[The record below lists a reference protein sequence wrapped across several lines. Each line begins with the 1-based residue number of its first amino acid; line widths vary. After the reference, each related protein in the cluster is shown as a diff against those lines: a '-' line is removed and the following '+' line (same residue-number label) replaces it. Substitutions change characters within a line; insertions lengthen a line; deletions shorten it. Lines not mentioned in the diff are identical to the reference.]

1 MKTAKARNEREAI
14 LNQAITEKKAVRFRY
29 VNAEGKRHF
38 HSLIWPK
45 QLHNYTA
52 NPYFTASCTFT
63 DDIRNFRLD
72 PMTDLRFETI
82 SPCSRLRCV
91 FAGVTRDRFHRDAIT
106 LVVRRLEFARNAKF
120 LRRTVPGMSY

>member
-1 MKTAKARNEREAI
+1 MTTAQARNEREAI

-45 QLHNYTA
+45 QLHNNTA

-63 DDIRNFRLD
+63 RDIRHFRLD
-72 PMTDLRFETI
+72 RMTDLRFETTK
-82 SPCSRLRCV
+82 PYSRLRWLLV
-91 FAGVTRDRFHRDAIT
+91 AIFAIALIVTLLLSWLLSI
-106 LVVRRLEFARNAKF
+106 
-120 LRRTVPGMSY
+120 